1 MAQKPE
7 IVPNTP
13 ENQTAPKAKRKRSP
27 SVAKP
32 AFFVI
37 QVLDENGQPV
47 AFDKR
52 HIKIVKVE
60 RNAEAVMEMMDNA
73 EFPHAFYLRGIVPV
87 TRTAAPQRGAT
98 SQQAAA

>member
-1 MAQKPE
+1 MAVNP
-7 IVPNTP
+7 VPDATGA
-13 ENQTAPKAKRKRSP
+13 QPKGKRKRSP

-37 QVLDENGQPV
+37 QVLDTDGKPV

-52 HIKIVKVE
+52 QIKLVRVE

-73 EFPHAFYLRGIVPV
+73 DYPHAFYLRGIVPV
-87 TRTAAPQRGAT
+87 TRSAVAQRST
-98 SQQAAA
+98 STQQAA

>member
-7 IVPNTP
+7 IVPNASEP
-13 ENQTAPKAKRKRSP
+13 QAAPRAKRKRTP

-37 QVLDENGQPV
+37 QVLDENGQPT

-73 EFPHAFYLRGIVPV
+73 EYPHAFYLRGIVPV
-87 TRTAAPQRGAT
+87 TRSAAAQRGT
-98 SQQAAA
+98 PSQQAAA